1 MADNRTMAQ
10 MLQAPIEGYEDA
22 IVVPPINANNFEL
35 KQPLINLVQ
44 SNKFTGRQDPH
55 NHLRFFNKV
64 TSTFRHPEV
73 PNTSVKLLLFPFSLD
88 GEARDWLD
96 KEPPRSILTWD
107 DLVSKFINQFFPPSK
122 TTYLRNKITN
132 FFQEPNETFN
142 EAWERFKDALI
153 SAACAI
159 SYDKMPQEAASLE
172 DKMTIKMKQM
182 MNEMK
187 ALVVT
192 TPAPVKAVEE
202 DFPDCEDSHAC
213 SITQEFHILSFILE
227 IQTRQYLSM
236 GDFGT
241 DNQEKNEK
249 QSQND
254 KTGLGM
260 EKTVKDKAKSK
271 PKSLEA
277 KEPIDESLA
286 DSNGRDKVQTTT
298 HAKYLLPDLNHFHFD
313 RHFSTILRNHR
324 FDEDFLHFEPDAPV
338 IDNFN
343 ELNDDQ
349 RGSEIDF
356 SEDDDSFTFVIRTFL
371 PFLTYP
377 EVSLLSGST
386 GSEDTIFDPGI
397 ST

>member
-35 KQPLINLVQ
+35 KQHLINLVQ

-73 PNTSVKLLLFPFSLD
+73 PNTSIKLLLFPFSLD

-142 EAWERFKDALI
+142 EAWEHFKGHLSHTARLGCI
-153 SAACAI
+153 LGQI
-159 SYDKMPQEAASLE
+159 PQEAASLRI
-172 DKMTIKMKQM
+172 KMTIKYETM

-202 DFPDCEDSHAC
+202 HPTISTNRSHWQF
-213 SITQEFHILSFILE
+213 SPKKPNLSFADHRLFKDGGGAFL
-227 IQTRQYLSM
+227 RSSAKLNLS
-236 GDFGT
+236 
-241 DNQEKNEK
+241 
-249 QSQND
+249 S
-254 KTGLGM
+254 
-260 EKTVKDKAKSK
+260 S
-271 PKSLEA
+271 
-277 KEPIDESLA
+277 
-286 DSNGRDKVQTTT
+286 SN
-298 HAKYLLPDLNHFHFD
+298 LLPSCALVKKNM
-313 RHFSTILRNHR
+313 I
-324 FDEDFLHFEPDAPV
+324 
-338 IDNFN
+338 
-343 ELNDDQ
+343 
-349 RGSEIDF
+349 SEF
-356 SEDDDSFTFVIRTFL
+356 AEA
-371 PFLTYP
+371 LTP
-377 EVSLLSGST
+377 L
-386 GSEDTIFDPGI
+386 
-397 ST
+397 